1 MNKQKLILLLAAL
14 VFFAHNSFS
23 QKTQDKTTDKSSTLK
38 QLDISTPKIDITGFE
53 DMLKQI
59 EPMSTSATIYNDQ
72 LLEGAIDVNKYIV
85 GPNDIFSLG
94 IWGVINQPLP
104 IIVSPEGS
112 LIVPSVGEIKVS
124 GLTLSEAKQKV
135 VDGVKKR
142 YISANITVTLISP
155 RRFTIMVTG
164 VGQGIYP
171 VSSVMRASTII
182 SFVINDSLSLMK
194 SGTYPLERLRFSFRN
209 ISLKRKNGQI
219 QRIDLFKYFATQDE
233 KYNPFLDEGDVI
245 NIPKYDIDGVFLSVD
260 GAVQFPGVYEYV
272 KGDDLETALQLC
284 RGATTSANMDSILI
298 SRLDPTA
305 KIMTNIYVSYEENKH
320 MPLEIND
327 RVYVMTMTEE
337 RRNFQVLILGE
348 VLRPG
353 PYPIAWN
360 TTNLSDIIVQA
371 GGFTPNAYM
380 PTSELFRKVDTLNI
394 QSKVGDSLESFYTMR
409 LNDVLSSKDERE
421 NFSQDLRYKIG
432 RVNVDFEKLAKGDE
446 SQNVILHDKDII
458 YIGENKKQV
467 YVYGQVTKPGFVP
480 YKEGADCNYYIQEA
494 GGFADRADLDEI
506 RVIKFKTREWQEPGE
521 ANIQS
526 NDFVYV
532 PKILKRDFAYDI
544 DLISKVASVIVS
556 VVTLTLVVIQSQK

>member
-1 MNKQKLILLLAAL
+1 MTAV
-14 VFFAHNSFS
+14 VFFAQNVFA
-23 QKTQDKTTDKSSTLK
+23 QKTQDKTTDKTSALK
-38 QLDISTPKIDITGFE
+38 QMDISTPRIDITGFE

-72 LLEGAIDVNKYIV
+72 LLEGAVDVNKYIV

-124 GLTLSEAKQKV
+124 GLTLAEAKQKV
-135 VDGVKKR
+135 IDGVKKR
-142 YISANITVTLISP
+142 YISANITLTLISP
-155 RRFTIMVTG
+155 RRFTVMVTG
-164 VGQGIYP
+164 VGQGMYP
-171 VSSVMRASTII
+171 VASVMRASTII
-182 SFVINDSLSLMK
+182 SFVISDSISLMK
-194 SGTYPLERLRFSFRN
+194 SGTYPGEKDRFSFRN
-209 ISLKRKNGQI
+209 ITLKRKNGKI
-219 QRIDLFKYFATQDE
+219 QRVDLFKYFATQDD

-245 NIPKYDIDGVFLSVD
+245 NIPKYDIDGVFLLVD
-260 GAVQFPGVYEYV
+260 GAVQFPGTYEYV
-272 KGDDLETALQLC
+272 DGDDLETAMQLC

-298 SRLDPTA
+298 SRLDPTGT
-305 KIMTNIYVSYEENKH
+305 KMTNIYVSYDDNKH
-320 MPLEIND
+320 MPLNIND
-327 RVYVMTMTEE
+327 RVYVMTKTEE

-353 PYPIAWN
+353 PYPI
-360 TTNLSDIIVQA
+360 TSGSTNLSDIIVQS
-371 GGFTPNAYM
+371 GGLTRNAYL
-380 PTSELFRKVDTLNI
+380 PTSELFRKVDTLFI
-394 QSKVGDSLESFYTMR
+394 QSKFADSLDFFYTQR

-421 NFSQDLRYKIG
+421 NFNQDLKYKIG
-432 RVNVDFEKLAKGDE
+432 RVNVDFEKLAEGDK
-446 SQNVILHDKDII
+446 SQDIILHDKDVI
-458 YIGENKKQV
+458 YIGDNKKQI
-467 YVYGQVTKPGFVP
+467 YVYGQVNRPGYVP
-480 YKEGADCNYYIQEA
+480 FKDGADYMYYINEA
-494 GGFADRADLDEI
+494 GGFADRANQDEI
-506 RVIKFKTREWQEPGE
+506 RVIKFKTREWQEPDK